1 MKPMRH
7 KMILQILQKETVE
20 TQEELAERLREHGI
34 DATQATISRDI
45 KELKLQ
51 KTLTDNGRYRYQA
64 PAKIFEPELDTRLR
78 NIFKESVVSAD
89 RAKNII
95 VLRTLPGLAPAACSA
110 IDAMQLDEIVGTLAG
125 DDTAIVILRED
136 NHAVDFSEKI
146 SDLLR

>member
-1 MKPMRH
+1 M
-7 KMILQILQKETVE
+7 
-20 TQEELAERLREHGI
+20 ELMQ
-34 DATQATISRDI
+34 QATISRDI

-51 KTLTDNGRYRYQA
+51 KTLTDNGRYRYQS

>member
-1 MKPMRH
+1 
-7 KMILQILQKETVE
+7 MILQILQKENVE
-20 TQEELAERLREHGI
+20 TQEELAEKLRSYGI

-51 KTLTDNGRYRYQA
+51 KTLTESGRYRYQA
-64 PAKIFEPELDTRLR
+64 PARIFEPELDTRLR

-136 NHAVDFSEKI
+136 DHAIEFSKNITELI
-146 SDLLR
+146 R